1 MPGTVVEQGG
11 TFVSNKVRLD
21 NTASDERNMHG
32 NGEGDIL
39 DECQTTQKSDT
50 VAVEV
55 SSS

>member
-1 MPGTVVEQGG
+1 MPGTVVEKGG